1 MDFAANCFLGVYLG
15 VMLLHLYCCLKNCGR
30 MRAVTKILLM
40 PLLAGFYLLKTGRF
54 DLTALAILFGWGG
67 DILLL
72 FSERQPCFLGGL
84 SSFLLGHICY
94 TAVLWN
100 RSGGVSGAGYGAAV
114 SAGVLLL
121 IAAAA
126 YASLSR
132 YVGAMKLPVVA
143 YLTAIAV
150 MAFAASLVML
160 KPAVVALIGSA
171 GLSILLM
178 AVFGGN
184 TDSIW
189 FLPFDKLDWISAAIF
204 AVCLLILWK
213 SKKNP
218 LLIMGGAGVVGMV
231 VYPLIARYGG

>member
-160 KPAVVALIGSA
+160 KSPGLAGTLVLAGAACFLLSDYVLARGQFIRKYRLGNFVVMLTYTAAQLLLVL
-171 GLSILLM
+171 GLVML
-178 AVFGGN
+178 
-184 TDSIW
+184 
-189 FLPFDKLDWISAAIF
+189 
-204 AVCLLILWK
+204 
-213 SKKNP
+213 
-218 LLIMGGAGVVGMV
+218 
-231 VYPLIARYGG
+231 